1 MPITYLI
8 ILCNGYRM
16 MDVIRHAPANK
27 SITEKV
33 SRTKTTQSWTCIN
46 SEMSDLLLEYISVS
60 ECFH

>member
-1 MPITYLI
+1 
-8 ILCNGYRM
+8 